1 MDISSDFFCLV
12 GVKSQLSGLVQ
23 VKEGKRLIAEFV
35 PLTNGIKMYL
45 HPIGFAM
52 KVQGKFVQLNAPVAL
67 RGQTAG
73 VCGDYNQEESAEWR
87 TASRCAL
94 SSGELMA
101 ASFRVQLFYSL
112 L

>member
-1 MDISSDFFCLV
+1 M
-12 GVKSQLSGLVQ
+12 
-23 VKEGKRLIAEFV
+23 IAEFY
-35 PLTNGIKMYL
+35 PLAKGIKFIL
-45 HPIGFAM
+45 HPIGFGM
-52 KVQGKFVQLNAPVAL
+52 KVHGKFIELNAPVAL